1 MALSLGK
8 ILIIEDDRQL
18 SSLLIDRLKDEGFT
32 VFHYFDGRN
41 IFSRIEDH
49 HPDVVLLDVMLPEI
63 SGFDLCRQLRSKY
76 PLLSI
81 VMLTSRTDEIDRVK
95 GLEMGAD
102 DYISKPFSYYE
113 LIARIRTCLRRTGN
127 LYSRNNESNQ
137 LVFGNISVNMETHE
151 VYVSNAPI
159 SLTAKEFDLL
169 VLLMKNPNRVFT
181 RIQLLETVWK
191 ESYEGYD
198 RAVDT
203 TITRLRSKIET
214 NPAEPEFIKT
224 IWGVGYK
231 FIIDHKNV

>member
-127 LYSRNNESNQ
+127 LTIQNHEPNQ
-137 LVFGNISVNMETHE
+137 LEFGNISVNMETHE
-151 VYVSNAPI
+151 VFVLNNPI

-191 ESYEGYD
+191 ETYEGYD

-231 FIIDHKNV
+231 FIIDQKNV

>member
-18 SSLLIDRLKDEGFT
+18 SSLLTDRLKDEGFT

-41 IFSRIEDH
+41 ILARIDDH

-63 SGFDLCRQLRSKY
+63 SGFDLCRQLRAKH

-113 LIARIRTCLRRTGN
+113 LIARIRTCLRRSGSLTQHTSENNN
-127 LYSRNNESNQ
+127 LSY
-137 LVFGNISVNMETHE
+137 GNISVNPETHE
-151 VYVSNAPI
+151 VMVNGKPV
-159 SLTAKEFDLL
+159 SLTAKEFDVL
-169 VLLMKNPNRVFT
+169 VLFMKNPNRVFT

-203 TITRLRSKIET
+203 TITRLRGKLEK

-231 FIIDHKNV
+231 FITDQNHA

>member
-41 IFSRIEDH
+41 ILSRIEDH

-63 SGFDLCRQLRSKY
+63 SGFDLCRQLRAKY

-113 LIARIRTCLRRTGN
+113 LIARIRTCLRRTGI
-127 LYSRNNESNQ
+127 LHVHHHESNK
-137 LVFGNISVNMETHE
+137 LEFGNISVNMETHE
-151 VYVSNAPI
+151 VFVNQNII

-191 ESYEGYD
+191 ETYEGYD

-231 FIIDHKNV
+231 FIVDQNHV